1 MHIINNHNYE
11 MPYLENYKREK
22 KINII
27 LNLLLYTNIKE
38 TKRDKWI
45 IVH

>member
-1 MHIINNHNYE
+1 MKCHIQKTIKE
-11 MPYLENYKREK
+11 KK

-38 TKRDKWI
+38 TKRDK
-45 IVH
+45 

>member
-38 TKRDKWI
+38 TKRDK
-45 IVH
+45 

>member
-22 KINII
+22 KNQYYITFTII
-27 LNLLLYTNIKE
+27 
-38 TKRDKWI
+38 
-45 IVH
+45 